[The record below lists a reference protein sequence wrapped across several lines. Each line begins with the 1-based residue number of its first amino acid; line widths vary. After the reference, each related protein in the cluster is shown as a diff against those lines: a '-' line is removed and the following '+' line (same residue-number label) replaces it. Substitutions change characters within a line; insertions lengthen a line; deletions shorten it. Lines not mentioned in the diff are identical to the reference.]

1 MTRKDY
7 EIIAAVFKAFVTAD
21 NANIAHIHSAGLEP
35 ESEDWMRAGR
45 TLLIADRM
53 ASALEQDNPR
63 FNRATFKKA
72 CGI

>member
-7 EIIAAVFKAFVTAD
+7 ELIAAVFKAFVDAD
-21 NANIAHIHSAGLEP
+21 NANIEHIRSAALEP
-35 ESEDWMRAGR
+35 EEKDWTRFAR
-45 TLLIADRM
+45 TLLVADRM
-53 ASALEQDNPR
+53 ASALEQDNPK

>member
-7 EIIAAVFKAFVTAD
+7 ELIAAVFKAFVDAD
-21 NANIAHIHSAGLEP
+21 NANITHIRSAGLEP
-35 ESEDWMRAGR
+35 EEKDWTRFAR
-45 TLLIADRM
+45 TLLVADRM